1 MNKLNYKNNAF
12 IIFYTKGFFSKALV
26 SSPDKFGSKVD
37 TIVDYNSASNSGIPS
52 FSIDPSCSQ
61 FTAPDNDGAQIVSL
75 NVNKILLIYNLKI
88 LNSYFYDL
96 IFQGC

>member
-1 MNKLNYKNNAF
+1 LIQLNYKNYAF
-12 IIFYTKGFFSKALV
+12 IIFYKKGFFSKALV
-26 SSPDKFGSKVD
+26 SSPDKNGAKVD
-37 TIVDYNSASNSGIPS
+37 TLVDYNSASNSGIPS
-52 FSIDPSCSQ
+52 FSIDLSCSQ
-61 FTAPDNDGAQIVSL
+61 FTAPANNGAQIVSL